1 MKNKMKC
8 YITKTGKYYEEPI
21 KNGVVLIPISPNNPV
36 LIDLIEIS
44 SLAKLIWDSIGDKG
58 NKTVEDIIAFVCSMF
73 PQVENV
79 QIHDDICA
87 FLNGLHEKEAIN
99 FI

>member
-1 MKNKMKC
+1 MKNKMKS

-44 SLAKLIWDSIGDKG
+44 SLAKLIWDSIGDKRD
-58 NKTVEDIIAFVCSMF
+58 KTVEDLITLVSSMF
-73 PQVENV
+73 PHVENV

-87 FLNGLHEKEAIN
+87 FLNELHEKEAIK